1 MRGVKVLLVDD
12 NRHFL
17 ESIEK
22 FLMSTANGIIIVGK
36 AFSGKEAIRVSSEL
50 KPDLILMDL
59 AMPEMGGLE
68 ATRIIK
74 AEHNPPRIIIL
85 TMHESEEYQ
94 KAAKEVGADGFV
106 SKSELYD
113 KLAQGMNNLFPHL
126 FKEQFKAVGK
136 QHDQRTS
143 ALG

>member
-1 MRGVKVLLVDD
+1 MQGVKILLVDD

-22 FLMSTANGIIIVGK
+22 YLMSTGCEIIIAGK
-36 AFSGKEAIRVSSEL
+36 AFSGTGAIRASLEL
-50 KPDLILMDL
+50 MPDLILMDL

-68 ATRIIK
+68 ATRVIK
-74 AEHNPPRIIIL
+74 AERNPPRIIIL

-94 KAAKEVGADGFV
+94 KAAKVVGADGYV
-106 SKSELYD
+106 SKLDLY
-113 KLAQGMNNLFPHL
+113 KTLMPCMNDLFPDVFNEPL
-126 FKEQFKAVGK
+126 KAIGRERG
-136 QHDQRTS
+136 QRTS